1 MTREIKEELQLMLN
15 WNLVMEAPILSGNMQ
30 SFIQLGGID
39 TNYAILIQAPFYD
52 MKKWR
57 KQGIIV
63 HTGENKKGYE
73 HYADWVNQAGGFGR
87 HNRSEGWV
95 NRVCN
100 RCAEEIAQKYGGK
113 VIKRLPE

>member
-1 MTREIKEELQLMLN
+1 MDNEIKEELQLKLN
-15 WNLVMEAPILSGNMQ
+15 WELIMNSPILSGNMQ

-52 MKKWR
+52 AKKWNKER
-57 KQGIIV
+57 IIV
-63 HTGENKKGYE
+63 HTGEIKDGYE
-73 HYADWVNQAGGFGR
+73 HYAEWVNEAGGFGS
-87 HNRSEGWV
+87 HNKSENWV

-100 RCAEEIAQKYGGK
+100 MCAEEFAQKHGAK